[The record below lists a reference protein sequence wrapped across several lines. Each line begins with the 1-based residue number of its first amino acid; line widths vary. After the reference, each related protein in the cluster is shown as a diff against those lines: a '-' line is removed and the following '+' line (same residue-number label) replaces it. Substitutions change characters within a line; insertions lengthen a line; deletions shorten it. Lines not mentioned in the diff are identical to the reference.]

1 MRRFQALIEA
11 NKSGKNS
18 GIYAICSAHP
28 WVLEA
33 SIRYAKQE
41 NTLLLIE
48 ATANQVNQFGGY
60 TGMRP
65 ADFIAKVEEM
75 ADELGF
81 DKQLL
86 IFGGDHLGPVCWTS
100 ENSQAAM
107 AKACDLVAEYVKA
120 GFKKVHLDASMPCAD
135 DPDALSDDIV
145 ADRAALLCQTAE
157 AAAIATFGRS
167 DIVYVIGTEVPPP
180 GGADEQIDSL
190 QPTSQV
196 AAQETLACHRE
207 LFANKGL
214 TDAWQRVVA
223 MVVQPGV
230 EFDNTQVFDYKPNEA
245 SALKDFIR
253 TVDRIAF
260 EAHSTDYQTAGA
272 YQSLVADHFAIL
284 KVGPEL
290 TFALREGLFALHHI
304 EKQLL
309 PDVHSQFIEVV
320 DEVMLAE
327 PTSWQRFY
335 HGESQ
340 QLRFLRQFS
349 FSDRI
354 RYYWHQ
360 EAVQKALATMLEN
373 LARQTL
379 PLPLISQY
387 FPELYQQ
394 VRRGEIERDAKALVI
409 AKIQRVVAR
418 YSNACFAMEK
428 AS

>member
-33 SIRYAKQE
+33 AIRYAKQE

-60 TGMRP
+60 TGMLP
-65 ADFIAKVEEM
+65 ADFIATVEAM

-81 DKQLL
+81 DKSLL
-86 IFGGDHLGPVCWTS
+86 IFGGDHLGPVCWVNES
-100 ENSQAAM
+100 SQAAM
-107 AKACDLVAEYVKA
+107 AKACTLVAEYVKA
-120 GFKKVHLDASMPCAD
+120 GFKKIHLDASMPCAD
-135 DPDALSDDIV
+135 DPEVLSDEIV
-145 ADRAALLCQTAE
+145 ANRAALLCKTAE
-157 AAAIATFGRS
+157 ETAIATFGQS

-180 GGADEQIDSL
+180 GGADEHIDSL
-190 QPTSQV
+190 QPTSQD
-196 AAQETLACHRE
+196 AAGETLACHRDI
-207 LFANKGL
+207 FAQQGL
-214 TDAWQRVVA
+214 EHAWQRVVA

-230 EFDNTQVFDYKPNEA
+230 EFDNTQVFDYKPEEA
-245 SALKDFIR
+245 QALKGFIS
-253 TVDRIAF
+253 TVDNIAF

-272 YQSLVADHFAIL
+272 YKSLIADHFAIL

-304 EKQLL
+304 EQRLI
-309 PDVHSQFIEVV
+309 PGEHSHFVEVIE
-320 DEVMLAE
+320 EVMLAE

-335 HGESQ
+335 HGEPS

-360 EAVQKALATMLEN
+360 EAVQAALTKMLAN
-373 LARQTL
+373 LQQQAL

-387 FPELYQQ
+387 FPEFYQA
-394 VRRGEIERDAKALVI
+394 VREGEIENTAKALVI

-418 YSNACFAMEK
+418 YSTACFAMEK